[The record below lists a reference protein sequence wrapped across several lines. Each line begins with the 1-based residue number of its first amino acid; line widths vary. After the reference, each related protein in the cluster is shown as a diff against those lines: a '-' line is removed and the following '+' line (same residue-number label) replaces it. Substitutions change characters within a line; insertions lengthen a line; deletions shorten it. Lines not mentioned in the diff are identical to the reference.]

1 MITFE
6 DIAKILDKI
15 VDVHIEFIGEPKYT
29 VYNGLLGKLPLVT
42 YLYLKNMSVC
52 YMDTDYHE
60 EGEEG
65 DSPIPYLNILV
76 KKVDGEE

>member
-15 VDVHIEFIGEPKYT
+15 EDVHIEFIGEPKYT
-29 VYNGLLGKLPLVT
+29 VYNGLLGKLPLVS

-52 YMDTDYHE
+52 YMDTDYREEDE
-60 EGEEG
+60 EGEI
-65 DSPIPYLNILV
+65 PIPYLNILV